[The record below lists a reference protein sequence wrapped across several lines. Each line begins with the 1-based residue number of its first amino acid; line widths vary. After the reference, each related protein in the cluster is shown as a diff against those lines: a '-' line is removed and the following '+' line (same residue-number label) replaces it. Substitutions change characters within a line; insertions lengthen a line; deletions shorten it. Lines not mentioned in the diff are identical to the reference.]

1 MYGVCYYMGALNDTS
16 CKLIRTLIATIVN
29 HSIAI
34 AMSFIVMVN
43 VTGIPVILH
52 STSISGIL

>member
-1 MYGVCYYMGALNDTS
+1 MEVLNDTA
-16 CKLIRTLIATIVN
+16 CILIRTLIATIAN

-34 AMSFIVMVN
+34 AMGFIVMVN

-52 STSISGIL
+52 STSISGIV